1 MVLRFDMLEIN
12 SLQAP
17 FYEAA
22 ARGELVVPWC
32 VATQRP
38 FWPPSPSSPFVDK
51 AEVVWRPI
59 DVGGTVR
66 AKTVFHRAF
75 LTEFEHLLPYAVVL
89 VELEQALR
97 LLVFAATPARISV
110 GEKVTIGVA
119 TIVENAAPVP
129 VVVGATG
136 SLL

>member
-1 MVLRFDMLEIN
+1 MVSPSDMLEIN
-12 SLQAP
+12 TLQAP

-32 VATQRP
+32 AATQRP

-59 DVGGTVR
+59 DVGGVVR
-66 AKTVFHRAF
+66 AKSVFHRAF
-75 LTEFEHLLPYAVVL
+75 LAEFEHLLPYAVVL

-97 LLVFAATPARISV
+97 LLVFVATPARISV

-119 TIVENAAPVP
+119 TIVKNAAPVP
-129 VVVGATG
+129 VVVEAMG
-136 SLL
+136 SYL